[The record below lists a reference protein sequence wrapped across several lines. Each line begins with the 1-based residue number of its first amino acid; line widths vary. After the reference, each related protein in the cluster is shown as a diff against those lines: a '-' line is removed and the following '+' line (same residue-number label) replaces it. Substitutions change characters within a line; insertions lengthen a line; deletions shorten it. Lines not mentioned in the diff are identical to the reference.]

1 MENNQKPK
9 LGGGIL
15 TISII
20 QLVINAL
27 AIIGFIP
34 LIFARDMMAEQL
46 KALGSDIPIPTTS
59 ETIIS
64 LVLVLLLITGI
75 ILILCKKAAGV
86 YIYFT
91 VVVLN
96 LIYPIVMGSFK
107 LTSLTGL
114 ILPAL
119 MAIFIYLKKEIF
131 GFGAN
136 ANSINPPSNM
146 Q

>member
-9 LGGGIL
+9 LGGGIM

-20 QLVINAL
+20 QLIVNVF

-34 LIFARDMMAEQL
+34 LIFARDMMIEQF
-46 KALGSDIPIPTTS
+46 KTIGADIPMPTTS

-64 LVLVLLLITGI
+64 LILVLLLITGI

-91 VVVLN
+91 VVVIN
-96 LIYPIVMGSFK
+96 LIYPIVMNGFK
-107 LTSLTGL
+107 LASLTGL
-114 ILPAL
+114 ILPTL

-131 GFGAN
+131 GFGDN
-136 ANSINPPSNM
+136 ADSINPPSNM